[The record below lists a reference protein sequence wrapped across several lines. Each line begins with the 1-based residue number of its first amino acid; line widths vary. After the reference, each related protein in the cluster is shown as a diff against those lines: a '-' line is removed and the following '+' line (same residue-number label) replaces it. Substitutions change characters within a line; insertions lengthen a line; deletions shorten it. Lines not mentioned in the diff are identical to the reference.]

1 MTNYWRSALPL
12 VALYALAAGS
22 QAATVAS
29 FSPQG
34 EVTQIS
40 QVRAQFSEPM
50 IAFGDPKIKDPFTVQ
65 CKARGN
71 GRWIN
76 EKNWV
81 YEFTEPLS
89 SGLNCQ
95 FKLIAGLNA
104 LSGSPV
110 QGQSTF
116 TFTTGGPFVSRIQ
129 PYASAQIDE
138 DQAFVLQHSAP
149 VAESVLREKVYCERK
164 GVEERIPVKLVS
176 GKDRKAILDNLQIK
190 VTDDRVSVIQCQQTF
205 PNAAEVRVVWE
216 KGIVSTEGGPAN
228 SKAQSFRYKVRP
240 AFTAEMNCTRE
251 NARAACTP
259 ILPLTL
265 TFNTPVKRELI
276 EKITLK
282 TPKATLKPVLSA
294 DDKKAQTLS
303 YVSFPAPYTENAELS
318 LELPSSFTD
327 ESGRKL
333 ENASAFP
340 MKIRTAD
347 FPPLAKFAT
356 APFGIVEWTPDAA
369 MPLTL
374 RQVELDIG
382 VKQTDGKKPAGQ
394 LTQLRAT
401 EDAAIIGWIA
411 QLNKYHESILRIG
424 KEDVQSR
431 TLSLLSQQKG
441 TEKISLPSAANDNKR
456 PFEVVG
462 IPMRKPG
469 FYVFEVESR
478 LLGKALLDRDAPMYV
493 RTSALTTN
501 LAVHLKTGRENSLVW
516 VTRLDNGKPV
526 PGAEIRISDCHGKQ
540 IWNGKTGAQGTVLAN
555 VTSDQACPS
564 VQGAE
569 AKIQGLFASARLT
582 DANGV
587 EDMSFV
593 LSSWNQGIESFRF
606 NFPTDFSPVNTKR
619 AHTIFDRPLFRAGQT
634 VSMKHVFRSES
645 RNGFGNV
652 NPKDLPVKVRIV
664 HQGSGQEYVFP
675 LQWRGNQ
682 SALTQFA
689 IPQQAKLGTY
699 EVYLEST
706 PPTEKRPE
714 YEEWGLPSG
723 TYLTGSFR
731 VEEFV
736 LPTMTGQITQSAGLL
751 VQPKQIPL
759 QLQLNYLNGGAAAG
773 RPVEVSA
780 VLSGRT
786 LQYRQFEDFQFGRW
800 SDGEDRVVV
809 ANKQAVSLDKAGAGK
824 TLVNPV
830 PEVTSPKLLQAEM
843 NYTDPNGE
851 IQTISQAFPV
861 WPAAVVLGIKTE
873 GWISL
878 RDKARIRLVALT
890 PDGKP
895 APGTKVSVKGRQEL
909 TISHRKKIVGGF
921 YAYEN
926 QDESKDLGELCSGKA
941 DERGY
946 FLCEVDLKVSGN
958 INLEAQALDK
968 DGKAFLTQSSIW
980 VSGAENWFDGENQD
994 RIDILPER
1002 KHYQPGETAKFQV
1015 RMPFRAATALVAVE
1029 REGIIETFTVEISG
1043 KDPSISVPIKAEYGP
1058 NVYVSVLAVRGRMRE
1073 VPWYSF
1079 FTWGWKEPVN
1089 WWHEFREYQAP
1100 TATVDLAKPAF
1111 KYGVAEIFV
1120 SHQGNEMK
1128 IGVQTDQ
1135 ASYAVRGKARVK
1147 IDAKLADGKPAAG
1160 AELAIA
1166 VVDEALLELQP
1177 NESWKLLS
1185 AMYQRRSYGVET
1197 ATAQMQVIG
1206 KRHFGRKAVAA
1217 GGGGGKSPTRE
1228 LIDTLLL
1235 WKPDVVLDANGHAEI
1250 EVPIND
1256 ALTSFRVVAI
1266 GTHGSNVFG
1275 TGSTSF
1281 IVKQDLQIITGLPP
1295 IVREG
1300 DTYTAQLT
1308 LRNTTTRDM
1317 QLSVTAKNDQENLPE
1332 QRVKVAAGAAAEVS
1346 WQLTV
1351 PAIKGNAESD
1361 MLQWEFA
1368 AKETGSA
1375 SHASDSLKFSQ
1386 KRVTAVPVTVQQ
1398 ATLVQIDKTLSMNLI
1413 RPQDA
1418 LPERGGIALNYSAS
1432 LLNGSEGL
1440 RRYFERY
1447 PYSCLEQRTSKAI
1460 GLRDKQMW
1468 QKVVNDLPSYLD
1480 ENGLAFYFPLQSG
1493 AQQGSD
1499 ALTAYLLAI
1508 TQEGGYPI
1516 PDEFRKKMLQG
1527 LSDFVEGKIT
1537 RKYWS
1542 PSADLDFRKLSALEA
1557 LSRYQAVQPRMLG
1570 SISVTPNLWPTSAVL
1585 DWYAILSRSAA
1596 IPKRDQLLKEADQIL
1611 RARLSY
1617 QGTKMIFNTEQ
1628 NDNLWWLMS
1637 NSNSNAVRLLLTMAD
1652 KPEWKEDM
1660 PRLLNGAL
1668 QRQNS
1673 GHWGTTTANAW
1684 GTLALEK
1691 FARTFETEK
1700 VSGVT
1705 TAALPAMDKPLAFSW
1720 TANEGKV
1727 MLPAAQLRAGEQVL
1741 QLNHEGKGKPWVTLQ
1756 SLAAIPLKNPNFS
1769 GLRLTRKIIPVEQKT
1784 PGQYSKGDVLR
1795 IDVQIETNA
1804 ELVWVVLNDPV
1815 PAGASI
1821 MGSGLG
1827 RDSAIAANQVSD
1839 NKDAPVYEERSFD
1852 AYRAYY
1858 QWLPKG
1864 KITASYVIRLNQP
1877 GDFRLPSTRAE
1888 VMYSPEIFAELPNA
1902 SMIVK

>member
-1 MTNYWRSALPL
+1 MTIYWRP
-12 VALYALAAGS
+12 ALALI
-22 QAATVAS
+22 AATSFVTVSEAANVVS

-40 QVRAQFSEPM
+40 QVRVQFSEPM

-65 CKARGN
+65 CKLKGN

-81 YEFTEPLS
+81 YDFSEPAS

-95 FKLIAGLNA
+95 FKLLPGLNTLA
-104 LSGSPV
+104 GNPV
-110 QGQSTF
+110 QGQTTYS
-116 TFTTGGPFVSRIQ
+116 FTTGGPFVSRIQ
-129 PYASAQIDE
+129 PYSGANIEE
-138 DQAFVLQHSAP
+138 DQAFILQHSAP
-149 VAESVLREKVYCERK
+149 VAESVIREKVYCERK
-164 GVEERIPVKLVS
+164 GVQERVPVKLLT
-176 GKDRKAILDNLQIK
+176 GKDRKAILDTLNLKIS
-190 VTDDRVSVIQCQQTF
+190 DDRVTAIQCQQSF
-205 PNAAEVRVVWE
+205 PSKAEVRVVWE
-216 KGIVSTEGGPAN
+216 KGIVSTEGGQAN
-228 SKAQSFRYKVRP
+228 SKQQEFQYKVRS
-240 AFTAEMNCTRE
+240 AFSAEMDCIRE
-251 NARAACTP
+251 NARAGCTP
-259 ILPLTL
+259 VLPVTL
-265 TFNTPVKRELI
+265 TFNSPVKRELI

-294 DDKKAQTLS
+294 EDKKAQTLS
-303 YVSFPAPYTENAELS
+303 YISFPPPYTENAEL
-318 LELPSSFTD
+318 LLDLPSSLTD

-333 ENASAFP
+333 SNASEFP

-347 FPPLAKFAT
+347 FSPLAKFAT
-356 APFGIVEWTPDAA
+356 APFGIVEWGPDAA

-374 RQVELDIG
+374 RQVEQEIG
-382 VKQTDGKKPAGQ
+382 LKQADGKKTAGQ

-411 QLNKYHESILRIG
+411 QLNKYHESTLRIG

-431 TLSLLSQQKG
+431 TLSLLNQQKG
-441 TEKISLPSAANDNKR
+441 SEKINLPVSSPDNKR

-462 IPMRKPG
+462 IPMRQPG
-469 FYVFEVESR
+469 FYIFEVESR
-478 LLGKALLDRDAPMYV
+478 LLGRALLDRDAPMYV

-516 VTRLDNGKPV
+516 VTRLDNGKAV
-526 PGAEIRISDCHGKQ
+526 AGAEIRISDCHGKQ
-540 IWNGKTGAQGTVLAN
+540 IWNGKTGAQGTVLAA
-555 VTSDQACPS
+555 VTSDQACPAIA
-564 VQGAE
+564 GTE
-569 AKIQGLFASARLT
+569 AKIQGFFASARIS
-582 DANGV
+582 DSKGV

-606 NFPTDFSPVNTKR
+606 NFPTDFNPVTTKR
-619 AHTIFDRPLFRAGQT
+619 AHTIFDRTLFRAGQT

-652 NPKDLPVKVRIV
+652 NPKDLPVKARIV

-682 SALTQFA
+682 SALTQFV

-714 YEEWGLPSG
+714 YEEWGMPSG

-736 LPTMTGQITQSAGLL
+736 LPTMTGQISQPNGLL
-751 VQPKQIPL
+751 VTPKQIPL
-759 QLQLNYLNGGAAAG
+759 QVQLNYLNGGAAAG

-780 VLSGRT
+780 ILAGRT
-786 LQYRQFEDFQFGRW
+786 LQYPQFADFQFGQW
-800 SDGEDRVVV
+800 SDAEDRIIV
-809 ANKQAVSLDKAGAGK
+809 ANKQAISLDKAGSGK
-824 TLVNPV
+824 TVVNQL
-830 PEVTSPKLLQAEM
+830 PEISSPKTMLAEM

-851 IQTISQAFPV
+851 IQTISQQFSV
-861 WPAAVVLGIKTE
+861 WPSAVVLGVKTE

-878 RDKARIRLVALT
+878 RDKARIKLIALT
-890 PDGKP
+890 TDGKP
-895 APGTKVSVKGRQEL
+895 APGTRVSVKGRQEL

-926 QDESKDLGELCSGKA
+926 LDESKDLGELCSGKT

-946 FLCEVDLKVSGN
+946 FLCEVDLKISGN
-958 INLEAQALDK
+958 INLEAKALDK

-980 VSGAENWFDGENQD
+980 VSGAESWFDGENQD

-1029 REGIIETFTVEISG
+1029 REGIIETFTVDISG

-1079 FTWGWKEPVN
+1079 FTWGWKEPLN

-1135 ASYAVRGKARVK
+1135 PSYAVRGKARVK

-1177 NESWKLLS
+1177 NDSWKLLS

-1206 KRHFGRKAVAA
+1206 KRHYGRKAVAA

-1235 WKPDVVLDANGHAEI
+1235 WKPDLVLDANGHAEI

-1256 ALTSFRVVAI
+1256 ALTSFRVVAV
-1266 GTHGSNVFG
+1266 GTYASNVFG
-1275 TGSTSF
+1275 TGSTAF
-1281 IVKQDLQIITGLPP
+1281 TVKQDLQIITGLPP
-1295 IVREG
+1295 MVREG
-1300 DTYTAQLT
+1300 DNYTAQLT
-1308 LRNTTTRDM
+1308 LRNTTARDM
-1317 QLSVTAKNDQENLPE
+1317 QLSVTAKNDQETLPE
-1332 QRVKVAAGAAAEVS
+1332 QRVKIAAGSSLEVS
-1346 WQLTV
+1346 WPVTV
-1351 PAIKGNAESD
+1351 PLLKGNTETDS
-1361 MLQWEFA
+1361 LQWEFA
-1368 AKETGSA
+1368 AKETGA
-1375 SHASDSLKFSQ
+1375 ATHASDSLKFTQ

-1413 RPQDA
+1413 RPQEA
-1418 LPERGGIALNYSAS
+1418 LPDRGGIALNYSAS

-1480 ENGLAFYFPLQSG
+1480 ENGLASYFPLQNSG
-1493 AQQGSD
+1493 QQGSD

-1508 TQEGGYPI
+1508 TQEGGYPV

-1537 RKYWS
+1537 RKYWA
-1542 PSADLDFRKLSALEA
+1542 PLTDLDFRKLAALEA

-1585 DWYAILSRSAA
+1585 DWYAILSRSTS

-1617 QGTKMIFNTEQ
+1617 QGTRMVFNTEQ

-1705 TAALPAMDKPLAFSW
+1705 TAALPAMEKPLAFSW
-1720 TANEGKV
+1720 TTNEGKV
-1727 MLPAAQLRAGEQVL
+1727 LVPAAQLRGGEQVL

-1769 GLRLTRKIIPVEQKT
+1769 GLRLTRKITALEQKT

-1827 RDSAIAANQVSD
+1827 RDSEIAGVQVSE

-1864 KITASYVIRLNQP
+1864 KINASYVIRLNQP
-1877 GDFRLPSTRAE
+1877 GVFRLPSTRAE
-1888 VMYSPEIFAELPNA
+1888 VMYSPDIFAETPNA
-1902 SMIVK
+1902 SLTVK